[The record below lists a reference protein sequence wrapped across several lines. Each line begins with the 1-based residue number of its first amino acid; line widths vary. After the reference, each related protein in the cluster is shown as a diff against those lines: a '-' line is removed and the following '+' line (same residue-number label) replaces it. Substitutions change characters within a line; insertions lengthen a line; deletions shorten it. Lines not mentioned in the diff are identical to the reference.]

1 MKILE
6 VYHMITV
13 HNPTGDQF
21 VRRFEIIN
29 YRRPRGKRYVVTLFK
44 NNSLTEVEKLIP
56 YPTIQEMRD
65 SWNLSMDTYNDGKYW
80 VSRLLRP
87 DELFQ
92 VAELFERKNA
102 NVPNHSRP

>member
-6 VYHMITV
+6 VYYMITV

-21 VRRFEIIN
+21 VRRFEIVHH
-29 YRRPRGKRYVVTLFK
+29 RRPRGKRYVMTLFK
-44 NNSLTEVEKLIP
+44 NNSLTEVEKMIP

-80 VSRLLRP
+80 VTELLPP
-87 DELFQ
+87 DRLFQ
-92 VAELFERKNA
+92 VAELFSRKSQ
-102 NVPNHSRP
+102 NVNLAP